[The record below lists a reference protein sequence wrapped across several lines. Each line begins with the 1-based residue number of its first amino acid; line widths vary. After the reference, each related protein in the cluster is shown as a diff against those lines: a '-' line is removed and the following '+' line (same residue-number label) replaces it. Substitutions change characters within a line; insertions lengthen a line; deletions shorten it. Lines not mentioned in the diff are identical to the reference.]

1 MIRRTRHLLYL
12 DEAGT
17 HDMKHIDPNW
27 PVFVLVG
34 LLVGE
39 TFYAKTLVPQ
49 IKEFKAAHGLSAGAV
64 LHSREIRRWEGPF
77 EFLKDGRRRQAFYED
92 LNRLY
97 ASLRVRLYAVV
108 VDKARLASRWIFLP
122 NPYDVS
128 LSQLLS
134 LVCGP
139 PGIPGPWRPNVV
151 KIIAE
156 RRGKVEDKQLQT
168 EYQGFRRLG
177 LPNYDAAS
185 VQTRRPGTVQR
196 VFPSGIDFAAKSR
209 VVAGLELV
217 DLAAYPIGRA
227 FINRDWEHPAYRA
240 LAPKI
245 RALLGYP

>member
-1 MIRRTRHLLYL
+1 MIRRTRHLLYV

-17 HDMKHIDPNW
+17 HDMKHIDSNW

-39 TFYAKTLVPQ
+39 TYYAKTLVPR
-49 IKEFKAAHGLSAGAV
+49 IKEFKAAHGLATGVV

-77 EFLKDGRRRQAFYED
+77 EFLKD
-92 LNRLY
+92 
-97 ASLRVRLYAVV
+97 
-108 VDKARLASRWIFLP
+108 ARLANRWLFSP

-139 PGIPGPWRPNVV
+139 PGTPSPWRPNVV

-156 RRGKVEDKQLQT
+156 RRGKVEDKQLQA
-168 EYQGFRRLG
+168 EYQGFRQHG
-177 LPNYDAAS
+177 LASYGAAS
-185 VQTRRPGTVQR
+185 VQTRHRGTVKR
-196 VFPSGIDFAAKSR
+196 VFPSRVDFAAKSK

-227 FINRDWEHPAYRA
+227 FVNRDWENPAYRT

-245 RALLGYP
+245 RALVPYP